1 MTSRP
6 LLKCLWPVLRRGNGD
21 VQLGI
26 DPSRAVVLR
35 GLTEDQVTALES
47 LDGTRDLPAALADHS
62 GLLALLRRHGLVG
75 PVHDHPDL
83 PVELRAVLAVE
94 SEALGRTT
102 GPGDGYAALARRR
115 RALVLLV
122 GQGPLPSAVATL
134 LRRAGVGT
142 VRSGSLAVDDLE
154 RERVDSGAGPAPSL
168 VVLVAPQAVAPGVAE
183 PWRRHGIPVLPVVMH
198 LVEAVVG
205 PVVQA
210 GGPCLRCLD
219 LTRADLD
226 AAWPLLAG
234 QLTRPVVGRP
244 EEVGGE
250 TSLVAVTAGLASMVA
265 LAVLDRQ
272 PLPRGR
278 SLEVSLPWP
287 GVRQREWPVHRRCSC
302 ATADAVR
309 APADALGAPA
319 DALGEPTHG
328 REHSQATMAR

>member
-1 MTSRP
+1 MDAALCQIGDVTSRP

-35 GLTEDQVTALES
+35 GLTQDQVAALES
-47 LDGTRDLPAALADHS
+47 LDGTRDLPTALADD
-62 GLLALLRRHGLVG
+62 GRLLALLRRHGVVG
-75 PVHDHPDL
+75 PVEDHPEL
-83 PVELRAVLAVE
+83 PVQLRAVLATE

-102 GPGDGYAALARRR
+102 GPGEGSAALVRRR
-115 RALVLLV
+115 SALVLVV
-122 GQGPLPSAVATL
+122 GQGALPSALTAL

-142 VRSGSLAVDDLE
+142 VRCGSLAADELE
-154 RERVDSGAGPAPSL
+154 RERVDAGVGPVPAL
-168 VVLVAPQAVAPGVAE
+168 VVLVTTQAVAPGVAE

-205 PVVQA
+205 PVVQT

-226 AAWPLLAG
+226 GAWPLLAS
-234 QLTRPVVGRP
+234 QLTRPSLGRP

-265 LAVLDRQ
+265 LAVLDGQ

-278 SLEVSLPWP
+278 SLEVALPWP
-287 GVRQREWPVHRRCSC
+287 GVRQREWHVHGRCSC
-302 ATADAVR
+302 TSDDR
-309 APADALGAPA
+309 S
-319 DALGEPTHG
+319 GEPTDD
-328 REHSQATMAR
+328 RERQQATMAR

>member
-6 LLKCLWPVLRRGNGD
+6 LLKCLWPVLRRGDGD

-35 GLTEDQVTALES
+35 GLTDDQVAALES
-47 LDGTRDLPAALADHS
+47 LDGTRDLPTALADHS
-62 GLLALLRRHGLVG
+62 GLVALLRSHGLVG
-75 PVHDHPDL
+75 PVEDHPDL
-83 PVELRAVLAVE
+83 PVELRAVLAAE

-102 GPGDGYAALARRR
+102 GPADGYAALARRR
-115 RALVLLV
+115 GATTLVT

-142 VRSGSLAVDDLE
+142 VRVGGLAADLLE
-154 RERVDSGAGPAPSL
+154 QERVDSGAGPAPSL
-168 VVLVAPQAVAPGVAE
+168 VVIVAPQAIAPGAAE

-226 AAWPLLAG
+226 SAWPLLAG
-234 QLTRPVVGRP
+234 QLTRPAVGP
-244 EEVGGE
+244 PQEVGGE

-265 LAVLDRQ
+265 LAVLDGQ

-278 SLEVSLPWP
+278 SLEVALPWP
-287 GVRQREWPVHRRCSC
+287 GVRQREWQVHRRCSC
-302 ATADAVR
+302 ASGDRSR
-309 APADALGAPA
+309 ASGDLSGEPAD
-319 DALGEPTHG
+319 EPE
-328 REHSQATMAR
+328 RPQATMAR